1 MFLKKV
7 SQLFK
12 ENKSQT
18 KSDVHHPIKT
28 TFNKLAHLFKA
39 SSLAALGRGKIDA
52 RHRQRVNEVTFYRHF
67 SRSLMFLSSFSP
79 VGVLFIAK
87 EAIPET
93 HEPSRTAFSCSA
105 TLLFFVLN
113 FLQHFFLPSSK
124 RLVKVHFYVHFASF
138 LTVVVLYCS
147 ALIFPASSSVCRNV
161 CFN

>member
-52 RHRQRVNEVTFYRHF
+52 HHRQRVNEVTFYRHF
-67 SRSLMFLSSFSP
+67 SRSLMFLSSFFP
-79 VGVLFIAK
+79 AGVLFIAK
-87 EAIPET
+87 EAVPET
-93 HEPSRTAFSCSA
+93 HHPSRTAFSCSA

-113 FLQHFFLPSSK
+113 FLHFFSFALLQTPSQSSLLCPFRQFSYCCCLVLLRSYLPGQQQCLPY
-124 RLVKVHFYVHFASF
+124 RL
-138 LTVVVLYCS
+138 L
-147 ALIFPASSSVCRNV
+147 
-161 CFN
+161 